1 MESIIKKNKPIAYTL
16 GVIALFSVSYMVY
29 KLIKGKKQLG
39 FAEGGFEQ
47 NIKSDNTDNIGVDVV
62 KGGSKLISNDSY
74 PLKKGM
80 QGLKIYV
87 MQSAMKH
94 LGSSINPSGR
104 FDSDTY
110 DALQDD
116 GYFTYFGLNW
126 ACSLGGCYMTYNE
139 INDRIFKPA
148 KDKGW
153 DINKAWTE
161 AKKLYS

>member
-16 GVIALFSVSYMVY
+16 GAIALVSVSYMVY

-39 FAEGGFEQ
+39 FAEGSFEQ
-47 NIKSDNTDNIGVDVV
+47 NIKSDNTD
-62 KGGSKLISNDSY
+62 SKLISNDSY
-74 PLKKGM
+74 PLKRGM
-80 QGLKIYV
+80 QGQKIYV

-110 DALQDD
+110 DALQDG

-153 DINKAWTE
+153 DVNKAWTE

>member
-1 MESIIKKNKPIAYTL
+1 MESIIKKNKTLAYTL
-16 GVIALFSVSYMVY
+16 GAVALVSVSYMVY

-39 FAEGGFEQ
+39 FAQGSFEQ
-47 NIKSDNTDNIGVDVV
+47 NIQSDDTENTGVDVV
-62 KGGSKLISNDSY
+62 KGGSKLVSNDSY

-80 QGLKIYV
+80 QGQKVYV

-94 LGSSINPSGR
+94 LGSSIHPSGR
-104 FDSDTY
+104 FDSNTY
-110 DALQDD
+110 DALQGG

-139 INDRIFKPA
+139 INNRILQPA
-148 KDKGW
+148 KEKGW
-153 DINKAWTE
+153 DVNKAWTE